1 MVKVLKGIIAALWE
15 SSVKPEEVETET
27 VFFLNGSITELPER
41 LKHFHNHNKRVLV
54 DIDFISGLR
63 SDKAGIHFLKG
74 IGVDGIITAKLKV
87 RNIANSL
94 GLTSILR
101 FFALDSRA
109 VDRGIEQ
116 IESNKIDIV
125 EILPGIISKKVAPKL
140 RYFIPD
146 IKIVAAG
153 LVDKTEEINELKKH
167 VNAISTSRRDLW
179 NYKW

>member
-1 MVKVLKGIIAALWE
+1 MLKGIIAALWE

-27 VFFLNGSITELPER
+27 VFFLNGNINELPKR
-41 LKHFHNHNKRVLV
+41 LKLFKNQNKKVLV

-63 SDKAGIHFLKG
+63 SDRAGIHFLKDLG
-74 IGVDGIITAKLKV
+74 ANGIITAKLKI
-87 RNIANSL
+87 RNIAHSI

-116 IESNKIDIV
+116 IESNKINIV

-153 LVDKTEEINELKKH
+153 LVDKAEEIKELKEY

>member
-1 MVKVLKGIIAALWE
+1 MLNGIIAALWE
-15 SSVKPEEVETET
+15 SSVKPEEVDTKT
-27 VFFLNGSITELPER
+27 VFFLNGSITGLPER
-41 LKHFHNHNKRVLV
+41 IKLFHNHNKKVLV

-63 SDKAGIHFLKG
+63 SDRAGIHFLKE

-87 RNIANSL
+87 RNIAYSM
-94 GLTSILR
+94 GVTSILR

-140 RYFIPD
+140 RYFIPE

-153 LVDKTEEINELKKH
+153 LINEIDEIEELREH

>member
-1 MVKVLKGIIAALWE
+1 M
-15 SSVKPEEVETET
+15 
-27 VFFLNGSITELPER
+27 
-41 LKHFHNHNKRVLV
+41 
-54 DIDFISGLR
+54 
-63 SDKAGIHFLKG
+63 
-74 IGVDGIITAKLKV
+74 
-87 RNIANSL
+87 

-125 EILPGIISKKVAPKL
+125 EVLPGIISKKVSPKL

-153 LVDKTEEINELKKH
+153 LVDKAEEINELKGH

>member
-1 MVKVLKGIIAALWE
+1 MLNGIIAALWE
-15 SSVKPEEVETET
+15 SSVKPEEVYTET
-27 VFFLNGSITELPER
+27 AFFLNGSITELPER
-41 LKHFHNHNKRVLV
+41 LKLFHDHDKKVLV

-63 SDKAGIHFLKG
+63 SDRAGIRFLKD
-74 IGVDGIITAKLKV
+74 IGVNGIITAKLKV
-87 RNIANSL
+87 RNIANSM

-116 IESNKIDIV
+116 IENNKIDIV

-153 LVDKTEEINELKKH
+153 LIDETVEIDELKKH
-167 VNAISTSRRDLW
+167 VNAISTSRKDLW
-179 NYKW
+179 RYNW